1 MRPILSSL
9 TLSFCC
15 ITGCGGDLEGPSDPE
30 EVPRALARRTDR
42 VEEEWALTLRRAIE
56 FGDLEY
62 ARTLLELHSEE
73 LGVEAELLRARLLTA
88 EGADLDAQRAIERAR
103 RAAPRDVRVPGTAS
117 EMHSAHARTES
128 ALEELRRAHELGGA
142 MPEVHRAQGV
152 QLLSQSG
159 RAAEGLKQLELAR
172 EADPSLPFLDRAMA
186 QAHLLLAKE
195 HLGSNRPRQALRA
208 VERSLHHDPNE
219 FEAKRLLSDVLLAE
233 KRILD
238 ALVVLE
244 ELHGEG
250 RPVVG
255 ELATM
260 EKRAALIK
268 LVQGERD
275 AALDLFCR
283 ARKHGLG
290 DAELGSGAQ
299 ILAEAAMHEVAL
311 GIKAYGEG
319 ELVAARARFER
330 AVELD
335 PELLAAQN
343 HLGVVCFRLGDHE
356 GAKRHWGKVWEVAVS
371 EDLELPEPVE
381 VNLARAMLR
390 LGEFDQ
396 AEELLMKALEDSPH
410 GPHADSAREF
420 LELELG
426 PAREAL
432 EQASRQ
438 K

>member
-1 MRPILSSL
+1 MRAILTTL

-15 ITGCGGDLEGPSDPE
+15 ITGCGGDLEGSADPQ
-30 EVPRALARRTDR
+30 EVPAMLALRTDR
-42 VEEEWALTLRRAIE
+42 VEAEWALTLRRAIE
-56 FGDLEY
+56 FGGLEY
-62 ARTLLELHSEE
+62 ARRILELHPEE
-73 LGVEAELLRARLLTA
+73 LGVEEELLRARLLTA

-103 RAAPRDVRVPGTAS
+103 RAAPDDVRVPATAS
-117 EMHSAHARTES
+117 ELHSAHGRTQS
-128 ALEELRRAHELGGA
+128 ALEELKRAHELGGA
-142 MPEVHRAQGV
+142 SAEVKRAQGV

-159 RAAEGLKQLELAR
+159 RAAEGLRYLEQAR

-195 HLGSNRPRQALRA
+195 HLGSNRSRQALRA
-208 VERSLHHDPNE
+208 VERSLHHDPAE
-219 FEAKRLLSDVLLAE
+219 FEAKRLLGDVLLAE
-233 KRILD
+233 KRVLD

-244 ELHGEG
+244 ELHEEG
-250 RPVVG
+250 HPVVG

-260 EKRAALIK
+260 EKRAALIQ

-275 AALDLFCR
+275 AALALFCR
-283 ARKHGLG
+283 ARSHGLG

-299 ILAEAAMHEVAL
+299 ILAEAAMKEVAG

-319 ELVAARARFER
+319 ELGDARARFER

-343 HLGVVCFRLGDHE
+343 HLGVVCYRLGDFDA
-356 GAKRHWGKVWEVAVS
+356 AKLHWGKVWEVALA
-371 EDLELPEPVE
+371 EGLELPEPVE

-390 LGEFDQ
+390 MGELDE
-396 AEELLMKALEDSPH
+396 AEELLLKALEASPH
-410 GPHADSAREF
+410 GPHADAAREF
-420 LELELG
+420 FELELG
-426 PAREAL
+426 PAREAI
-432 EQASRQ
+432 ER